1 LNNKFNKIG
10 DEHKDVK
17 KKKKKKKKKKE
28 GFFFFFSRQIK
39 EKWKGNYKRS
49 DQPKQQPKP
58 NQIVKQIQDKSK
70 QTR

>member
-17 KKKKKKKKKKE
+17 KKKKNE
-28 GFFFFFSRQIK
+28 EEEEREIFFFFSKQIK